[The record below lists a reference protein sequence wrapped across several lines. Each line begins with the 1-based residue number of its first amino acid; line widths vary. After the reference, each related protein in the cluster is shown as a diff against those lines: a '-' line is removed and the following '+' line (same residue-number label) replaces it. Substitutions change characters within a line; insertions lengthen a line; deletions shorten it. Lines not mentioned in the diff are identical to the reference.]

1 MPRQRTAGT
10 IASSPIRPI
19 TAPIVRVKTLE
30 DAIKKSVTTSMKD
43 RLGLKANQSLPAE
56 VQTLI
61 QTAAKT
67 AAESSLELAVVR
79 DVEEIAADTARGA
92 VLNRFDA
99 KVSVA
104 QKGLAHI
111 SKSDDVQKILKQRAE
126 MLAAKKKALE
136 TAGFSRQEAMEIL
149 LADIAARAH

>member
-1 MPRQRTAGT
+1 MPRARTDST
-10 IASSPIRPI
+10 LASSPLRPI

-30 DAIKKSVTTSMKD
+30 DEIKKTVASRMKQ

-56 VQTLI
+56 VRTLI
-61 QTAAKT
+61 DTASKT
-67 AAESSLELAVVR
+67 AAESSLELAVAR
-79 DVEEIAADTARGA
+79 DVEEIAADTARGS

-99 KVSVA
+99 KVGLA

-136 TAGFSRQEAMEIL
+136 TAGFSSQEAMEIL